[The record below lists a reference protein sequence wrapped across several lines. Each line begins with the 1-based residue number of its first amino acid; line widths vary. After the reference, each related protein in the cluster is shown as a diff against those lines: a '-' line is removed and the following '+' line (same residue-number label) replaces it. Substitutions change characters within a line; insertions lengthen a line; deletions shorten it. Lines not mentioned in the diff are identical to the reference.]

1 MEEKERALI
10 VGLHVD
16 GNFEFEHSMEELLNL
31 VMACDMNPVAR
42 VDQNLPSANQGFYI
56 GTGKVDEVKEIA
68 VSEEIDI
75 IVFNDALSPTQL
87 RNLQRQ
93 LELPIL
99 DRTALILEIFSKRAK
114 TKEAKMQVEVARLQY
129 LMPRLVGLHA
139 SLGRQG
145 GGSGVSNKGSGEKKI
160 ELDKRRIKARIHELE
175 LDLEQVA
182 HDREIQR
189 KQRMNSGIPRV
200 ALVGYTNAGKSTI
213 MNAFVD
219 KFVKDDEKKVF
230 AKDMLFATLDTTVR
244 KIAPKDKKAFLLSDT
259 VGFVSKLPHDL
270 VKAFR
275 STLEEVREA
284 DLLLHVVDFSDANF
298 KEQIAIT
305 EGTLRELGAD
315 NVPVIY
321 VYNKADINMD
331 VLPLVKD
338 DGIYMSAKTK
348 EGLDELQ
355 DLIEKKLFISYQNC
369 DMLIPYTDGKL
380 LSYFKEHTTV
390 DKTEYLEDGIHISVH
405 CSEKDYQKYKQ
416 YLVKEDK

>member
-1 MEEKERALI
+1 MEDKERALI

-16 GNFEFEHSMEELLNL
+16 GNIDFEHSMEELLNL
-31 VMACDMNPVAR
+31 VMACDMDPVAR
-42 VDQNLPSANQGFYI
+42 VDQNLPSATQGYYI
-56 GTGKVDEVKEIA
+56 GTGKVLEVKDIA
-68 VSEEIDI
+68 VSEEVDI
-75 IVFNDALSPTQL
+75 IIFNDALTPTQL
-87 RNLQRQ
+87 RNLQSE

-114 TKEAKMQVEVARLQY
+114 TREAKMQVEVARLQY

-160 ELDKRRIKARIHELE
+160 DLDKRRIKDRIHELE
-175 LDLEQVA
+175 QELKQVA
-182 HDREIQR
+182 HDREVQR

-213 MNAFVD
+213 MNSFVD
-219 KFVKDDEKKVF
+219 KYVKDDEKKVF

-244 KIAPKDKKAFLLSDT
+244 KIAPKDGKPFLLSDT

-275 STLEEVREA
+275 STLEEVRGA
-284 DLLLHVVDFSDANF
+284 DLLLHVVDFSDENF
-298 KEQIAIT
+298 KEQISIT
-305 EGTLRELGAD
+305 ENTLLELGAD
-315 NVPVIY
+315 NIPVIY
-321 VYNKADINMD
+321 VYNKAELKLDL
-331 VLPLVKD
+331 LPLIKD
-338 DGIYMSAKTK
+338 NSIYMSAKTK

-355 DLIEKKLFISYQNC
+355 ELIEKKLFNTYRNC
-369 DMLIPYTDGKL
+369 DMLIPYTDGQI

-390 DKTEYLEDGIHISVH
+390 DKTEYMEDGIHIKVH
-405 CSEKDYQKYKQ
+405 CSEKDYQKYRQ